1 MARGITTP
9 ELKAVRPAGPS
20 KRQGVSHLHIESKA
34 RLSGSS
40 RSPVPKHGAYIFEV
54 IKQAQE
60 LVQDKLVTINGFL
73 RTMTINLSCKIEP
86 SRAINR

>member
-1 MARGITTP
+1 VTIFGFY
-9 ELKAVRPAGPS
+9 VRFLLAGQHHFLQVN
-20 KRQGVSHLHIESKA
+20 RRFV
-34 RLSGSS
+34 
-40 RSPVPKHGAYIFEV
+40 VPKHGAYIFKL